1 MSKKQ
6 FLLVLVVAF
15 IGGMIGG
22 ALSGKV
28 FTQGEAFA
36 KGQKVIEANVLKLL
50 DHDGKLGAV
59 CSWNGIQFFDEKE
72 DEKLDLTK
80 QGLVFTRFDS
90 ESKIKEQSY
99 FSPYKGIRISTPH
112 GFFSV
117 SGSSAFPWGIRIH
130 EKHQVNKINIVI
142 EDGEPSVRVGNPT
155 GRGTII
161 GYAKIKAKK
170 SGEEITKSASSITM
184 VDDDSKVIWS
194 AP

>member
-6 FLLVLVVAF
+6 FFLMLLVAL

-28 FTQGEAFA
+28 FTQREALA
-36 KGQKVIEANVLKLL
+36 KGQKMIEANVIRLL

-59 CSWNGIQFFDEKE
+59 YSWDGIQFFDEKQ

-99 FSPYKGIRISTPH
+99 FSPYEGIRISTPH

-117 SGSSAFPWGIRIH
+117 FGSSAFPWGIRMH
-130 EKHQVNKINIVI
+130 EKHQADKINIVI
-142 EDGEPSVRVGNPT
+142 EDGEPSIRVGNPT

-184 VDDDSKVIWS
+184 VDADGKVIWS